1 VNQKLFSTALLMV
14 CLLVMSGVE
23 ALGQQQQRRR
33 SGGLDNL
40 SLPST
45 GRSLASSSWQKFAPE
60 GAGFSVMMPGLPDE
74 TSKEMGPN
82 AASLK
87 EYRLKAGET
96 EYVVG
101 VLLNFPA
108 ELLQN
113 PDFVAK
119 YFEMLPHLMMRSPEY
134 AGRNYRLSAQRNI
147 TINDHPGRQ
156 YRLDS
161 ADYACTM
168 RVVLA
173 ERSIYIMSV
182 ESAKASLSNENVEK
196 FLASFALEEN

>member
-1 VNQKLFSTALLMV
+1 MLVV
-14 CLLVMSGVE
+14 CLVVLSSVE
-23 ALGQQQQRRR
+23 VFGQQQRRR

-45 GRSLASSSWQKFAPE
+45 GASITSSSWQKFTPE

-74 TSKEMGPN
+74 TSQDIGPTT
-82 AASLK
+82 AH
-87 EYRLKAGET
+87 LKAYRFKTGET

-101 VLLNFPA
+101 VLLDFPA

-113 PDFVAK
+113 PDFRAK
-119 YFEMLPHLMMRSPEY
+119 YFEVLPHMMMRSTDY
-134 AGRNYRLSAQRNI
+134 ASRNYRLSSQRNMSV
-147 TINDHPGRQ
+147 NDHAGRQ

-161 ADYACTM
+161 ADYTCTM
-168 RVVLA
+168 RVVLT

-182 ESAKASLSNENVEK
+182 ESAKATLSPENVEK
-196 FLASFALEEN
+196 FLASFTLEEN